1 MVLGLPVQ
9 PVLWEFCHPDQ
20 KLLKCAKIN
29 PTGERPAVGP
39 EDSRQ
44 DKAYGPASPWEV
56 LVLSRGI
63 KQFSIAGDIWYVLS

>member
-1 MVLGLPVQ
+1 M
-9 PVLWEFCHPDQ
+9 
-20 KLLKCAKIN
+20 
-29 PTGERPAVGP
+29 GP

-44 DKAYGPASPWEV
+44 DKACGPASPWEV